1 MARKQF
7 ESATAIYPQT
17 TRTLTTWTADRIR
30 AAELQAESGNLR
42 LASDCCDWILCDD
55 RVETLTTRVEA
66 LTGLTPQFEASGD
79 KRRSNR
85 AVKALDAQEDWWE
98 GYSDA
103 EITQLHVWGVL
114 LGVSLARHYWDS
126 NEDHGG
132 RLLPNPEYWPSQSL
146 QQDQRTRQW
155 SVADSNNQRHDVA
168 AGDGE
173 WILHTPYGKNR
184 PATRGKWRALA
195 RWVLFKELARQD
207 WARHAEKASTLVA
220 SAPDGSTKDQRKQ
233 LAEDLA
239 SIGGDAIVALSPGYR
254 LDLLE
259 VEANTK
265 AIYESQIELANK
277 AISIIVRGG
286 AQTTEVGEKGSR
298 SAVEVQERKGDNVK
312 LKWDA
317 NTLGTTLHK
326 QSLSWWAEFNYG
338 DRKLAPW
345 PSWPVEPEE
354 DLKVKVETEEKSF
367 DTVDKAEKLGFKV
380 DRKKFL
386 EQHKIDWAEE
396 GVRPPAPVIPPQ
408 LPGAAPQPGQPEPP
422 KPGEPTPPAL
432 PPADK
437 EPKPAKG
444 KALTAHLDKLRAFA
458 AAKPSGSELGQ
469 QYADELADNG
479 LAAVQGALDQTLSAI
494 AEELN
499 AATGYDDLTARLRA
513 RYENLDPSEIVE
525 VVNSVMVLGELAG
538 RHAANLDT

>member
-1 MARKQF
+1 MATRKSF
-7 ESATAIYPQT
+7 ESVTAIYPAT
-17 TRTLTTWTADRIR
+17 VRTLTTWTADRIR
-30 AAELQAESGNLR
+30 AAELQADGGSYR
-42 LASDCCDWILCDD
+42 LASDCCDWILTDD

-66 LTGLTPQFEASGD
+66 LTGLTPTFEASGD

-103 EITQLHVWGVL
+103 ELTQLHIWGVL
-114 LGVSLARHYWDS
+114 LGVSLARHYWDAD
-126 NEDHGG
+126 EDHGG
-132 RLLPNPEYWPSQSL
+132 RLLPHPEWWPTQTL
-146 QQDQRTRQW
+146 QQDQQTRKW
-155 SVADSNNQRHDVA
+155 SIADSTNQRHDVA
-168 AGDGE
+168 AGDSE

-184 PATRGKWRALA
+184 PHARGKWRALA

-207 WARHAEKASTLVA
+207 WSRHSEKASTLVA

-233 LAEDLA
+233 LAADLA
-239 SIGGDAIVALSPGYR
+239 EIGGDAVVALSPGYR

-277 AISIIVRGG
+277 AISIIIRGS
-286 AQTTEVGEKGSR
+286 AQTTEVGDKGSR

-312 LKWDA
+312 LVWDA
-317 NTLGTTLHK
+317 NTLGATIHK

-338 DRKLAPW
+338 DRRLAPW
-345 PSWPVEPEE
+345 PSWPVKPEE

-396 GVRPPAPVIPPQ
+396 GERPKAPELPPGTPPVPGQPPADGEPPKDAPPPAPP
-408 LPGAAPQPGQPEPP
+408 ADP
-422 KPGEPTPPAL
+422 KTPP
-432 PPADK
+432 
-437 EPKPAKG
+437 KG
-444 KALTAHLDKLRAFA
+444 KARASLDKLLAL
-458 AAKPSGSELGQ
+458 AKTRTSGHDDAQS
-469 QYADELADNG
+469 YADELVQQGLDAAAPLLEQT
-479 LAAVQGALDQTLSAI
+479 LAAI
-494 AEELN
+494 EEELD
-499 AATGYDDLTARLRA
+499 AATSYDDLKTRLQA
-513 RYENLDPSEIVE
+513 RYETLDPHELADIVE
-525 VVNSVMVLGELAG
+525 SVMVLGELAG
-538 RHAANLDT
+538 RVGVNQDA